1 MTSMTSIRINEA
13 RVTQILQDLVRIP
26 SVNPNFEGGVPE
38 RDMADYVEAFLSR
51 LGLASERREVRPDR
65 PNVIGILPGISADAP
80 GLLLEAH
87 MDTVQI
93 ANMTI
98 DPYGAEIRDGKL
110 YGRGACDTK
119 ASLAAMLA
127 ALEWFVENG
136 IKPPVP
142 VYLAATVDEEV
153 NFLGVLD
160 VLESGHRLAAAVV
173 GEPTGLHAVV
183 AHKGVV
189 RCMIETIGVSAHS
202 SKPEEGVNAISGM
215 MKVVHHIDR
224 TMSERLQGAF
234 HPLVG
239 RPTLSVTEIT
249 GGVAPNTIPERC
261 LIKIDRR
268 TVPGEDSDQVWREIQ
283 EELTRFAQ
291 EDGTLKL
298 IVHPPFVLDYAMDTS
313 PDSEIVRLVTAKAAE
328 KIGEVRTHGVP
339 YGTDASKL
347 TRVGIPSVVF
357 GPGSIDQAH
366 TKDEWVELKQVA
378 LAAEIIAG
386 TMLAF
391 GK

>member
-1 MTSMTSIRINEA
+1 MAITIAEE
-13 RVTQILQDLVRIP
+13 RVKQLLQDLVRIP
-26 SVNPNFEGGVPE
+26 SVNPNFEGGMPE
-38 RDMADYVEAFLSR
+38 SAVADYVEAFFER
-51 LGLASERREVRPDR
+51 LGLAAERREVRPDR
-65 PNVIGILPGISADAP
+65 PNVIGILPGASSDAP

-98 DPYGAEIRDGKL
+98 DPFGAEISGGKL

-127 ALEWFVENG
+127 AVEWFVTNG
-136 IKPPVP
+136 VKPRVP
-142 VYLAATVDEEV
+142 VFMAATVDEEV

-160 VLESGHRLAAAVV
+160 VLEAGHRFAAAIV
-173 GEPTGLHAVV
+173 GEPTELQAVV

-189 RCMIETIGVSAHS
+189 RCEIETVGVSAHS
-202 SKPEEGVNAISGM
+202 SKPEEGANAISGM
-215 MKVVHHIDR
+215 MKVIQHIDQRLNGRLRER
-224 TMSERLQGAF
+224 T

-239 RPTLSVTEIT
+239 GATLCVTGIA

-261 LIKIDRR
+261 RITIDRR
-268 TVPGEDSDQVWREIQ
+268 TIPGEDSDQVWL
-283 EELTRFAQ
+283 ELKAELERFAAN
-291 EDGTLKL
+291 EGDLRL
-298 IVHPPFVLDYAMDTS
+298 VVHPPFVLDYAMDTS
-313 PDSEIVRLVTAKAAE
+313 PDSDIVRLVAATASAR
-328 KIGEVRTHGVP
+328 IGPIRTHGVP

-347 TRVGIPSVVF
+347 TRAGIPTVVF

-366 TKDEWVELKQVA
+366 TKDEWVELKQVT
-378 LAAEIIAG
+378 LAAEIIAE
-386 TMLAF
+386 TMLNF

>member
-1 MTSMTSIRINEA
+1 MSIKIEEQ
-13 RVTQILQDLVRIP
+13 RVLQILQDLVRIP
-26 SVNPNFEGGVPE
+26 SVNPNLDGGVPE
-38 RDMADYVEAFLSR
+38 RKIADYVEAFFAR

-65 PNVIGILPGISADAP
+65 PNVIGILPGVLNDVP

-93 ANMTI
+93 TNMTI
-98 DPYGAEIRDGKL
+98 DPFSAELRDGKL

-119 ASLAAMLA
+119 ASIAAMLVA
-127 ALEWFVENG
+127 MEWFVTND
-136 IKPPVP
+136 IKPHVP
-142 VYLAATVDEEV
+142 VFMAATVDEEV

-160 VLESGHRLAAAVV
+160 VLEAGHRFAAAIV
-173 GEPTGLHAVV
+173 GEPTELQAVV

-189 RCMIETIGVSAHS
+189 RCEIETIGVSAHS

-224 TMSERLQGAF
+224 TMNDRLRDVT

-239 RPTLSVTEIT
+239 QATLNVTEIT

-261 LIKIDRR
+261 RIKIDRR
-268 TVPGEDSDQVWREIQ
+268 TIPGEDSDQVWRDIQ
-283 EELTRFAQ
+283 AEMALFAATDEQ
-291 EDGTLKL
+291 LNL

-313 PDSEIVRLVTAKAAE
+313 PDSEIVRLVTAKAGE

-347 TRVGIPSVVF
+347 THVGIPSVVF

-366 TKDEWVELKQVA
+366 TKDEWVELKQVV
-378 LAAEIIAG
+378 LAAEIIVE

>member
-1 MTSMTSIRINEA
+1 MIVKIDEQRVA
-13 RVTQILQDLVRIP
+13 RLLQDLVRIP
-26 SVNPNFEGGVPE
+26 SVNPGFDGGVPE
-38 RDMADYVEAFLSR
+38 REMADYVEAFFTR
-51 LGLASERREVRPDR
+51 LGLKAERREVRPDR
-65 PNVIGILPGISADAP
+65 PNVIGILPGAADDAP
-80 GLLLEAH
+80 ALLLEAH
-87 MDTVQI
+87 MDTVQT
-93 ANMTI
+93 ANMTV
-98 DPYGAEIRDGKL
+98 DPFGAEIRGGKL

-127 ALEWFVENG
+127 AIEWFVENG

-142 VYLAATVDEEV
+142 VHLAATVDEEV
-153 NFLGVLD
+153 NYLGVLD
-160 VLESGHRLAAAVV
+160 VLEAGHHYAAAII
-173 GEPTGLHAVV
+173 GEPTGLQAVV

-189 RCMIETIGVSAHS
+189 RCEIETVGVSAHS

-215 MKVVHHIDR
+215 MKVVAHIEGAMQ
-224 TMSERLQGAF
+224 TRLRYAA

-239 RPTLSVTEIT
+239 PATLAVTQIQ

-261 LIKIDRR
+261 LIRIDRR
-268 TVPGEDSDQVWREIQ
+268 TIPGEDSEQVWREIRAEMEQ
-283 EELTRFAQ
+283 LAAK
-291 EDGTLKL
+291 DGGLNV

-313 PDSEIVRLVTAKAAE
+313 PDSEIVRLLTAVAAG
-328 KIGEVRTHGVP
+328 KIGEVRTLGVP

-347 TRVGIPSVVF
+347 ARAGIPSVVF
-357 GPGSIDQAH
+357 GPGSIEQAH
-366 TKDEWVELKQVA
+366 TKDEWVELKQVV